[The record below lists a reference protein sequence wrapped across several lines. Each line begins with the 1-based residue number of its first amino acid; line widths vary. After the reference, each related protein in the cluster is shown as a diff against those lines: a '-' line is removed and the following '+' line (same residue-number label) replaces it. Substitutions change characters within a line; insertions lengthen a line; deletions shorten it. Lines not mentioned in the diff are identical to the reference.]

1 MAGDHTNL
9 RNIVDEGKGKLQW
22 ERDLPA
28 SALSNLES
36 LASTA
41 FKANLGKIMHDI
53 VLTILELPKHHRKVL
68 CINISLWKFETPKY
82 YVTIMDTPGH
92 RDFIKN
98 MTTGTSQADSGVLIL
113 ASGTGEF
120 EAVSPRTGRPGS
132 TPCFPTPLASS
143 S

>member
-41 FKANLGKIMHDI
+41 FLKRTWARSC
-53 VLTILELPKHHRKVL
+53 TTL
-68 CINISLWKFETPKY
+68 C
-82 YVTIMDTPGH
+82 
-92 RDFIKN
+92 
-98 MTTGTSQADSGVLIL
+98 
-113 ASGTGEF
+113 
-120 EAVSPRTGRPGS
+120 
-132 TPCFPTPLASS
+132 
-143 S
+143 